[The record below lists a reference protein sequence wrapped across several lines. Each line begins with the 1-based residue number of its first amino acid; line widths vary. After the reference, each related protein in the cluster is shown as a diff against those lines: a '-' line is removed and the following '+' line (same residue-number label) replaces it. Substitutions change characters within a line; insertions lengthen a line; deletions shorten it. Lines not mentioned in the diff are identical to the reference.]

1 MLKEWFITGTDTGV
15 GKTRVTLALM
25 QHYQQQGWRVAGM
38 KPVATG
44 CEMTSDGLRNS
55 DAEQLLQLSGLA
67 IPYAQINPYPFLPPI
82 APHLAA
88 AQVNQVIDIE
98 KITRAYYQMSR
109 AADVALVEGV
119 GGWRVPLNAQ
129 QTLKDIV
136 LSLNL
141 PVILVVGLRLGC
153 INHALLTA
161 ETIARDGCQLHGWIA
176 NHLNKEDNWQAVI
189 DSLQQRLAAPL
200 LGVVPFVAES
210 DGYIPAIQMRSPL
223 L

>member
-25 QHYQQQGWRVAGM
+25 QYYQQQGWRVVGM
-38 KPVATG
+38 KPIATG
-44 CEMTSDGLRNS
+44 CESTPAGLRNA
-55 DAEQLLQLSGLA
+55 DAQQILQLSSLP
-67 IPYAQINPYPFLPPI
+67 IQYAQVNPYSFLPPI

-88 AQVNQVIDIE
+88 AQAHRVIEIE
-98 KITRAYYQMSR
+98 KIVRAYYQLSR
-109 AADVALVEGV
+109 LADIVLVEGI

-129 QTLKDIV
+129 HTLKDMV

-161 ETIARDGCQLHGWIA
+161 ETIVNDGCQLHGWIA
-176 NHLNKEDNWQAVI
+176 NHLTAEGNWQEVI
-189 DSLQQRLAAPL
+189 NSLEQRLSAPL
-200 LGVVPFVAES
+200 LSVLPFSATD
-210 DGYIPAIQMRSPL
+210 DGIPQIQMPPFL
-223 L
+223 F

>member
-25 QHYQQQGWRVAGM
+25 QYYQQQGWRVVGM
-38 KPVATG
+38 KPIATG
-44 CEMTSDGLRNS
+44 CESTPEGLRNA
-55 DAEQLLQLSGLA
+55 DAKKILQLSGLP
-67 IPYAQINPYPFLPPI
+67 IQYAQINPYAFLPPI

-88 AQVNQVIDIE
+88 AQANQVIEIE
-98 KITRAYYQMSR
+98 KIVRAYYQLSR
-109 AADVALVEGV
+109 RADIALVEGV

-129 QTLKDIV
+129 HTLKDMV

-161 ETIARDGCQLHGWIA
+161 ETIVNDGCQLYGWIA
-176 NHLNKEDNWQAVI
+176 NHLTAEENWQDVI
-189 DSLQQRLAAPL
+189 NSLEQRLSAPL
-200 LGVVPFVAES
+200 LSVIPFSAT
-210 DGYIPAIQMRSPL
+210 DDDIPQIQML
-223 L
+223 GAN